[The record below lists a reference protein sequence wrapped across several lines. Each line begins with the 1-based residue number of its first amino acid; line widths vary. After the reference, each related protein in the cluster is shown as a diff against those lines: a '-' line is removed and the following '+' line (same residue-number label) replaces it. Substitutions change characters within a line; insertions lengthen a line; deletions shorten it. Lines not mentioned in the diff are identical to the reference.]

1 MEKVGLAIIGST
13 GAIGNTHLEG
23 INSISFGKLIGVNA
37 RRQEP
42 LLRQAADLGVQ
53 AYPTLDDVLGSP
65 EVDAVIIATPH
76 PSHLEITLQAIQAG
90 KHVLVE
96 KPISVTP
103 SEADQMVAAA
113 REAEVTLGVLFNNRF
128 RPEAQKMRE
137 LLDQGAI
144 GEVYRASMISGMF
157 RTQDYYDR
165 LDWRGTWNHEGGGA
179 LINQGIHAIDMY
191 QWLAGM
197 PESVYGV
204 LRTLKHSIEVEDYAT
219 AVLEYKGGMTA
230 TLSCDTVQ
238 APNKQ
243 RIELYGEFGAL
254 IMDDWNITLHTLETP
269 LQDFMDNDKTVK
281 FVSPQHTSENFDI
294 RGVSNTHGPAIE
306 DFCKAIIEKRDP
318 LISGEEGS
326 KSQELVAA
334 ITLSGCIGERVSLP
348 VDRNKYD
355 DLMFGLRNAGK
366 LPDYT
371 SI

>member
-1 MEKVGLAIIGST
+1 MDKVGLAIVGST
-13 GAIGNTHLEG
+13 GAIGNTHIEG
-23 INSISFGKLIGVNA
+23 INTIRSGKLVGIYA

-42 LLRQAADLGVQ
+42 LMKQAADLGVRG
-53 AYPTLDDVLGSP
+53 YPTLDELLSVN
-65 EVDAVIIATPH
+65 EIDAIIIATPH
-76 PSHLEITLQAIQAG
+76 PSHLDITLKAIQAG

-96 KPISVTP
+96 KPIAVTP
-103 SEADQMVAAA
+103 SEADQMVNAA
-113 REAEVTLGVLFNNRF
+113 RAASVTLGVLFNNRF

-137 LLDQGAI
+137 LLDQGVI
-144 GEVYRASMISGMF
+144 GEVYRASMVSGMF

-219 AVLEYKGGMTA
+219 AVLEYEGGMTS

-254 IMDDWNITLHTLETP
+254 IMEDWNITLHSLETP
-269 LQDFMDNDKTVK
+269 LQEFMDNDKTVQ
-281 FVSPQHTSENFDI
+281 FVSPGHTSERFDI
-294 RGVSNTHGPAIE
+294 QGISNTHGPAIE
-306 DFCKAIIEKRDP
+306 DFCRAIIEERDP
-318 LISGEEGS
+318 LISGVEGS

-334 ITLSGCIGERVSLP
+334 ITLSGCTGDKVSLP
-348 VDRNKYD
+348 VDRKIYD
-355 DLMFGLRNAGK
+355 DLISGLKGAQK
-366 LPDYT
+366 LPDQT
-371 SI
+371 ST